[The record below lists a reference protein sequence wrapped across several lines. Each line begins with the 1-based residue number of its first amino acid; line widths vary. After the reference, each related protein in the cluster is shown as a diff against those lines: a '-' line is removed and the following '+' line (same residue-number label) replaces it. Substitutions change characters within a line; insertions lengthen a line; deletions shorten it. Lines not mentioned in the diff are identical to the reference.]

1 MDSFMLRWFFPSRKE
16 GDVSTARY
24 SFHPG
29 ALRAHN
35 FALSGTTFR
44 IGPGGVLGAGGGPGA
59 ARARIQEAPGA
70 FFGPVLGDCLP
81 RVKTQK
87 WLGNGF
93 FAVEKF

>member
-1 MDSFMLRWFFPSRKE
+1 MAIYRFDRRAF
-16 GDVSTARY
+16 DCN
-24 SFHPG
+24 PG
-29 ALRAHN
+29 APPPLIYVAEKM
-35 FALSGTTFR
+35 TFR
-44 IGPGGVLGAGGGPGA
+44 IGPGGVLGAGGGPEA

-87 WLGNGF
+87 WLGNRF